1 MFFDLFRNF
10 LEEDDYQDLAT
21 SLETFTSIRE
31 LILSFDSNEMGDT
44 CLDILVRSFAEY
56 EYLEKLNLNLNRND
70 LTADALAQMI
80 TDIEGLGM
88 LNSLQIHAKKNIRKV
103 DQKDMVRNAL
113 NKLMVKNK
121 NIDL

>member
-1 MFFDLFRNF
+1 
-10 LEEDDYQDLAT
+10 
-21 SLETFTSIRE
+21 
-31 LILSFDSNEMGDT
+31 MGDA

-70 LTADALAQMI
+70 LSSEALAQLI
-80 TDIEGLGM
+80 NDIEGLGM

-103 DQKDMVRNAL
+103 DQKDMVRSAL